1 MKKILELK
9 NPNDYAIYVNSPVLH
24 PHICIIRYEEIGL
37 FRQSLN
43 RYSCYGLFIQ
53 KSFPKNISY
62 GMKTYETE
70 GPSIIAVAPGQIGG
84 IEDNGNLITREGW
97 VLLWSPELIHGTITE
112 KMMDDYLFFSYFYN
126 IALKL
131 NPREWEQ
138 LSVLISLMRSEME
151 ENEDS
156 PALRG
161 VLQGYL
167 HVILEYCTE
176 SISNKYIRIQ
186 KNHPI

>member
-70 GPSIIAVAPGQIGG
+70 GPSIIAVAPGQIGW
-84 IEDNGNLITREGW
+84 IP
-97 VLLWSPELIHGTITE
+97 VLLLLLQHRSGAEFKRMGTPVRTYRP
-112 KMMDDYLFFSYFYN
+112 D
-126 IALKL
+126 ALWNGRKRRQSGSQGSATGISSCNFGIL
-131 NPREWEQ
+131 QPN
-138 LSVLISLMRSEME
+138 LSQTNTFEF
-151 ENEDS
+151 
-156 PALRG
+156 
-161 VLQGYL
+161 
-167 HVILEYCTE
+167 
-176 SISNKYIRIQ
+176 K
-186 KNHPI
+186 